1 MNIFK
6 TVLSFLVV
14 RPVRS
19 KPIRASARGSPRT
32 SNGVRITLFVSYIF
46 DCVRYTIYDTR
57 FTLLLLP
64 VLLSGAGCQFYT
76 VAAPMAEYYYLNP
89 NKDLSTVGRTALVE
103 LENNS
108 SYPQISADVTESLFQ
123 ALQKKQ
129 LFGLVVIRRSDP
141 AWRSLQL
148 GLNSVSQT
156 QSTAAAG
163 SSAYTLDQ
171 LVAFH
176 KTLKCDAILLGTI
189 TQFRPYPHMAIG
201 LRLKLVDL
209 RDGQLLWAFE
219 QIWDS
224 ADKTTELRIKSYFQY
239 QIRSGFEPLREQLVA
254 VSPIEFIKFVTYE
267 VAATL

>member
-1 MNIFK
+1 MNTFK
-6 TVLSFLVV
+6 TELSLL
-14 RPVRS
+14 
-19 KPIRASARGSPRT
+19 
-32 SNGVRITLFVSYIF
+32 GVRITLFVSYILYGI
-46 DCVRYTIYDTR
+46 RNAIYDTR
-57 FTLLLLP
+57 FTILLLLP
-64 VLLSGAGCQFYT
+64 VLLSASGCQFYT
-76 VAAPMAEYYYLNP
+76 VAAPMAEYYYRNP

-129 LFGLVVIRRSDP
+129 LFGLAVIRRSDP

-148 GLNSVSQT
+148 GLNSVPQT

-189 TQFRPYPHMAIG
+189 TQFKPYPHMAIG

-219 QIWDS
+219 QIWDT

-254 VSPIEFIKFVTYE
+254 VSPIEFIKFVVYE